1 MKIFII
7 EENDK
12 GQRLDRFLKKA
23 LPKLNSSSI
32 YKYLRTKKIKVNK
45 QKKDINYKVELNDKI
60 EVYLNDEVTQNDI
73 SKTDFLHAKNSLDI
87 VYEDKNII
95 IANKPIGV
103 TVQDDNSKNPDT
115 LNNRLLHYL
124 YFKKEWDYEKETSFS
139 PSFVHRLDRNTKGL
153 IIAAKNVESSRILSE
168 KIKTREIEKYY
179 ICKVYGIIDPK
190 EGVLQDYW
198 TKKTDN
204 FVTITK
210 KPINEYSKNIITKY
224 KVLKHRNNISLVE
237 IHLITGRT
245 HQIRAHLNFINHPLV
260 GEKKY
265 TNIIN
270 EDKGKF
276 QFLISYKIFFNFKTN
291 AGILQYLEKKTFSI
305 PFSE

>member
-124 YFKKEWDYEKETSFS
+124 YFKKE
-139 PSFVHRLDRNTKGL
+139 
-153 IIAAKNVESSRILSE
+153 
-168 KIKTREIEKYY
+168 
-179 ICKVYGIIDPK
+179 
-190 EGVLQDYW
+190 
-198 TKKTDN
+198 
-204 FVTITK
+204 
-210 KPINEYSKNIITKY
+210 
-224 KVLKHRNNISLVE
+224 
-237 IHLITGRT
+237 
-245 HQIRAHLNFINHPLV
+245 
-260 GEKKY
+260 
-265 TNIIN
+265 
-270 EDKGKF
+270 
-276 QFLISYKIFFNFKTN
+276 
-291 AGILQYLEKKTFSI
+291 
-305 PFSE
+305 

>member
-1 MKIFII
+1 
-7 EENDK
+7 
-12 GQRLDRFLKKA
+12 
-23 LPKLNSSSI
+23 
-32 YKYLRTKKIKVNK
+32 
-45 QKKDINYKVELNDKI
+45 
-60 EVYLNDEVTQNDI
+60 
-73 SKTDFLHAKNSLDI
+73 
-87 VYEDKNII
+87 
-95 IANKPIGV
+95 
-103 TVQDDNSKNPDT
+103 
-115 LNNRLLHYL
+115 LLHYL